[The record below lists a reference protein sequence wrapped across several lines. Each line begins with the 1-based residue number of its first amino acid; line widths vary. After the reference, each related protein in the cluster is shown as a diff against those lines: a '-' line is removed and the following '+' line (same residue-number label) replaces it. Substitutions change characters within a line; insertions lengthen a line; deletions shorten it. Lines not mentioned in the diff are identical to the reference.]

1 MYFQI
6 LIASRLYRIHQ
17 PNPTSLGKDQERAKV
32 EMEKKHKEKVSQPQ
46 EFKEKEEQK
55 KQKKMIKKCNDLMQ
69 NATDSAIK
77 SQHNIPNDLQDI
89 SHFALNQY
97 VQKIAFGIIAPPTSN
112 EDSDQSPLKVIFSNY
127 FIWFELYL
135 KYVVKHNSANLSCC
149 RKVRGSSLYC
159 EAQARVRQGSARDGP
174 WGERP

>member
-1 MYFQI
+1 
-6 LIASRLYRIHQ
+6 
-17 PNPTSLGKDQERAKV
+17 
-32 EMEKKHKEKVSQPQ
+32 MEKKHKEKVSQPQ

-127 FIWFELYL
+127 FI
-135 KYVVKHNSANLSCC
+135 
-149 RKVRGSSLYC
+149 
-159 EAQARVRQGSARDGP
+159 
-174 WGERP
+174 

>member
-1 MYFQI
+1 MIDLQSNKPGEYSFYAVYEYMYFQI
-6 LIASRLYRIHQ
+6 LIASRFYRIHQ

-69 NATDSAIK
+69 DATDSAIK

-127 FIWFELYL
+127 FI
-135 KYVVKHNSANLSCC
+135 
-149 RKVRGSSLYC
+149 
-159 EAQARVRQGSARDGP
+159 
-174 WGERP
+174 